1 MLQEI
6 MQDAKQGAFDILL
19 AYMSDRIGRQ
29 EEYSFYVNLCG
40 AFVHPHR
47 KDIVTKKE
55 LYNMSDNDFYI
66 LVE

>member
-1 MLQEI
+1 MNLRNLEI
-6 MQDAKQGAFDILL
+6 WKMQSRLNNYFKRKKLL
-19 AYMSDRIGRQ
+19 L
-29 EEYSFYVNLCG
+29 EEYSFYVNLYG